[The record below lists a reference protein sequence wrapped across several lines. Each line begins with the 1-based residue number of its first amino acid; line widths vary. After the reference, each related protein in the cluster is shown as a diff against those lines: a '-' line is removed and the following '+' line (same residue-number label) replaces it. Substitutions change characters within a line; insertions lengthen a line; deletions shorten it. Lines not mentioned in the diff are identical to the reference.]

1 MEAGVQV
8 ERDKGHTTNRIRRS
22 PSDRGLPTFHGA
34 EVDIVA
40 RQGNLLIF
48 VEVKTRESPYLS
60 DPALMVPMRK
70 QRQIIK
76 ASDAFSKEYSE
87 DLPARFDIISI
98 VTNSQY
104 TKIDHIEEAFYP
116 TV

>member
-1 MEAGVQV
+1 
-8 ERDKGHTTNRIRRS
+8 
-22 PSDRGLPTFHGA
+22 
-34 EVDIVA
+34 
-40 RQGNLLIF
+40 

-87 DLPARFDIISI
+87 GPSRTLR
-98 VTNSQY
+98 
-104 TKIDHIEEAFYP
+104 HH
-116 TV
+116 